1 MPNHFEI
8 SLSKLVAASRSDDWV
23 GRGRRRITDRLSR
36 MKWQQFNKKEKTPMQ
51 VQEIMSKP
59 AVTCRPSD
67 TLNTAAQR
75 MWEHDCG
82 AIPVVHDNG
91 SITGVITDRDICMA
105 AYTQGRALSEIPV
118 SSAMAKQVFSCR
130 AGDSIESVDRL
141 MADKQIRR
149 VPVLDASERPIG
161 IVSVN
166 DLARHAALQKKNGLD
181 KELVLTL
188 AAICEPR
195 SKTQAKSQS
204 IKLQQQPA
212 HQHRAGA

>member
-1 MPNHFEI
+1 MQI
-8 SLSKLVAASRSDDWV
+8 
-23 GRGRRRITDRLSR
+23 
-36 MKWQQFNKKEKTPMQ
+36 QQ
-51 VQEIMSKP
+51 IMNKP

-67 TLNTAAQR
+67 RLSTAAQQ

-82 AIPVVHDNG
+82 VLPVVHDNG
-91 SITGVITDRDICMA
+91 SIAGVITDRDICMA
-105 AYTQGRALSEIPV
+105 AYTQGQALSEISV

-130 AGDSIESVDRL
+130 PEDSIESVDRL

-149 VPVLDASERPIG
+149 VPVLDGSERPIG
-161 IVSVN
+161 MVSIN

-181 KELVLTL
+181 KELVQTL

-195 SKTQAKSQS
+195 SKTQAKSQP

-212 HQHRAGA
+212 HQQRAGA